1 MINVEY
7 LMQNLFTEQ
16 ERRDGAN
23 LSIETILKRIEKIC
37 NIEIKNKVNE
47 FAYNWIAELECE
59 KVITEQAY
67 AERNKDWE
75 HTIKFEIQK
84 ARWEEQYRQV
94 SQLCHAIGGDVLKEL
109 ESSFPFGI
117 DTYIMKYF
125 RY

>member
-1 MINVEY
+1 MNSEY

-16 ERRDGAN
+16 EKRDGAN

-67 AERNKDWE
+67 AEHNKDWE

-84 ARWEEQYRQV
+84 ARWEGQYRKV
-94 SQLCHAIGGDVLKEL
+94 SELCHTIGGDVLKEF
-109 ESSFPFGI
+109 ENSFPFGI